1 MTTITREARAS
12 YAFVE
17 RNFNLTRRY
26 FGWEVAF
33 LVYAVAGA
41 LSVSFIGAS
50 VGDRRLLMLLVVGAV
65 FWNYLSVVFQSIG
78 DTITWER
85 WEGTLEYTMMAPVRR
100 SVQLLGSA
108 LYAVIYGLIH
118 TTILLIILAL
128 IILALFFSLD
138 LGRANV
144 GAAALFMVVGSASL
158 IGIGMLA
165 AILPMMSVER
175 GSQMVFV
182 LQSCLLLV
190 SGVYYPTAIL
200 PGWMQLIS
208 RVSPATYVLDAIR
221 RALIDGA
228 TVSQLLPDL
237 WPLLVMAFVFIPI
250 GLWGFGR
257 AEKYAKRTGKLKR
270 VG

>member
-1 MTTITREARAS
+1 MTSLRREAGAS
-12 YAFVE
+12 FAFVE
-17 RNFNLTRRY
+17 RNFNLTKRY
-26 FGWEVAF
+26 LGWEVAF

-41 LSVSFIGAS
+41 LSVSLIGQS
-50 VGDRRLLMLLVVGAV
+50 VGSRRLLMSLVVGAV

-100 SVQLLGSA
+100 STQLLGSA

-118 TTILLIILAL
+118 TAILLVVLS
-128 IILALFFSLD
+128 LFFSLD
-138 LGRANV
+138 LGRANF
-144 GAAALFMVVGSASL
+144 GAAAIFMLVGSASL

-182 LQSCLLLV
+182 LQSCLLLI
-190 SGVYYPTAIL
+190 SGVYYPVDIL

-208 RVSPATYVLDAIR
+208 RVSPATYVLDAVR
-221 RALIDGA
+221 RSLIDGA
-228 TVSQLLPDL
+228 SVKQLLGDL
-237 WPLLVMAFVFIPI
+237 WPLIAMAFVFIPL
-250 GLWGFGR
+250 GLWGFGQ
-257 AEKYAKRTGKLKR
+257 AEHYAKRTGKLKR

>member
-1 MTTITREARAS
+1 
-12 YAFVE
+12 
-17 RNFNLTRRY
+17 
-26 FGWEVAF
+26 
-33 LVYAVAGA
+33 
-41 LSVSFIGAS
+41 
-50 VGDRRLLMLLVVGAV
+50 
-65 FWNYLSVVFQSIG
+65 
-78 DTITWER
+78 
-85 WEGTLEYTMMAPVRR
+85 
-100 SVQLLGSA
+100 VQLLGSA

-118 TTILLIILAL
+118 TTILL

-144 GAAALFMVVGSASL
+144 GAAALFMVVGSARL

-208 RVSPATYVLDAIR
+208 RISPATYVLDAIR

-228 TVSQLLPDL
+228 PVSQLLPDL

-257 AEKYAKRTGKLKR
+257 AERYAKRTGKLKR

>member
-1 MTTITREARAS
+1 MISLTRDARAS

-17 RNFNLTRRY
+17 RNFNLTKRY
-26 FGWEVAF
+26 LGWEVAF

-41 LSVSFIGAS
+41 LSVSLIGQS
-50 VGDRRLLMLLVVGAV
+50 VGSRRLLMSLVVGAV

-108 LYAVIYGLIH
+108 MYAVVYGLIH
-118 TTILLIILAL
+118 TTILLIV
-128 IILALFFSLD
+128 LALFFSLD
-138 LGRANV
+138 LGRANF
-144 GAAALFMVVGSASL
+144 GAAALFMAVGSLSF

-182 LQSCLLLV
+182 LQSCLLLI
-190 SGVYYPTAIL
+190 SGVYYSTDIL
-200 PGWMQLIS
+200 PGWMQVIS
-208 RVSPATYVLDAIR
+208 RISPATYVLDAIR
-221 RALIDGA
+221 RSLIDGEGV
-228 TVSQLLPDL
+228 TQLLPDL
-237 WPLLVMAFVFIPI
+237 WPLLIMAFVFIPI
-250 GLWGFGR
+250 GLWGFGQ
-257 AEKYAKRTGKLKR
+257 AERYAKRTGKLKR

>member
-1 MTTITREARAS
+1 LISFTRDARAS

-17 RNFNLTRRY
+17 RNFNLTKRY
-26 FGWEVAF
+26 LGWEVAF

-41 LSVSFIGAS
+41 LSVSLIGQS
-50 VGDRRLLMLLVVGAV
+50 VGSRQLLMSLVVGAV

-108 LYAVIYGLIH
+108 LYAVVYGLIH
-118 TTILLIILAL
+118 TTLLLIV
-128 IILALFFSLD
+128 LALFFSLD
-138 LGRANV
+138 LGRANI
-144 GAAALFMVVGSASL
+144 GAAALFMAVGSASF

-190 SGVYYPTAIL
+190 SGVYYSTSIL

-208 RVSPATYVLDAIR
+208 RISPATYVLDAIR
-221 RALIDGA
+221 RSLIDGEGV
-228 TVSQLLPDL
+228 TQLLPDL
-237 WPLLVMAFVFIPI
+237 WPLLIMAFVFIPI
-250 GLWGFGR
+250 GLWGFGQ
-257 AEKYAKRTGKLKR
+257 AERYAKRTGKLKR